1 MKKLLSVSLLSIAG
15 LLPLAAQAQV
25 LCALG
30 PNATP
35 PYDPMA
41 DMPASAA
48 AQKEL
53 KKVTTLLCPKGCGKV
68 LLFANATS
76 PNAATVTDGAGV
88 SKIAYRPSFVSSLQ
102 TNFGPI
108 ATLGIF
114 AHGLGHHLDATGTRA
129 AWMKEAWDGELRAD
143 AWAGCAMAKAE
154 LSPSRLQAVLVAMST
169 YPSTHHPDWSARR
182 AVITEGY
189 TKCGGRILPPLARE
203 AAEQAASGDASKG
216 DAAKGEASK
225 DESASAGVSVGAK
238 PAGCATD
245 KDCRKGRACV
255 SGRCAATPARR
266 HCGKDTD
273 CPDPQECDASGL
285 CADPGGQTRAQAQ
298 AEEEPAKP
306 SGPMLAA
313 LKTERP
319 DAPPA
324 GGDVTTCQRS
334 CDDTRNQC
342 IASAPGDATKCQAAI
357 QAETNYRACACPNYP
372 SGDYACYSVCT
383 SAYERGKSCTAAT
396 RAQECK
402 SEGDRCR
409 SQCR

>member
-1 MKKLLSVSLLSIAG
+1 
-15 LLPLAAQAQV
+15 
-25 LCALG
+25 
-30 PNATP
+30 
-35 PYDPMA
+35 MA

-154 LSPSRLQAVLVAMST
+154 LTPSRLQAVLVAMST

-189 TKCGGRILPPLARE
+189 TKCGGRILPPLGRRPPSRPAAATRAR
-203 AAEQAASGDASKG
+203 ARRARRREQGRI
-216 DAAKGEASK
+216 GERT
-225 DESASAGVSVGAK
+225 VGAK

-285 CADPGGQTRAQAQ
+285 CADPAGQTRAQAQ
-298 AEEEPAKP
+298 AEEEPAKA

-313 LKTERP
+313 LKTERT

-324 GGDVTTCQRS
+324 AGDVTTCQRS

-383 SAYERGKSCTAAT
+383 SAYERGKSCTAAN

-402 SEGDRCR
+402 TEDDRCR